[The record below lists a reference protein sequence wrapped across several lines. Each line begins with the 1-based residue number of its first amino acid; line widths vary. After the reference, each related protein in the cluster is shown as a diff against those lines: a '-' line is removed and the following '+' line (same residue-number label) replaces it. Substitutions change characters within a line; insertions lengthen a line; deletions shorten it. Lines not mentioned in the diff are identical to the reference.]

1 MPAVLNN
8 NAVSR
13 LASSLSSG
21 ATTLSVTTGEGAK
34 FPSPSAGQWFP
45 LTIIKSSGALEI
57 LRCSAR
63 SGDVFTVTRAQEG
76 TAAQAFSAGDRVEIR
91 VTAAVFTELASNT
104 ATAQSAAQT
113 AQNAADAAQ
122 DDADLGVKKDAATAT
137 GAAIMPVG
145 TTAQRPA
152 SPVSG
157 MLRYNADLLEWD
169 RYQGGKWLP
178 LNVMDKAFNE
188 APPATLASAA
198 TVNIGAAL
206 SNTVNISGTTTIT
219 AFDTIAAGAIRRLNF
234 LGALTLTHNAT
245 SLTLPGGVNITTRAG
260 DVAEFLSL
268 GGGNWRCLK
277 YSERKFVSAEQ
288 TITAGGAL
296 TIAHGLGVKPEQVG
310 FYLVCTI
317 ATGNWSVGDEIF
329 IRLDFEQS
337 SASVTT
343 FGFTCKR
350 DATNLVIR
358 FAANG
363 IFMIDAN
370 NGGYI
375 TTGNTN
381 FKIVFEARA

>member
-1 MPAVLNN
+1 MPAVLSN

-13 LASSLSSG
+13 LASSLTSG
-21 ATTLSVTTGEGAK
+21 ATSLSVTTGEGAK
-34 FPSPSAGQWFP
+34 FPTLSGGQWFP
-45 LTIIKSSGALEI
+45 VTLLTSAGALEI
-57 LRCSAR
+57 VRCTAR
-63 SGDVFTVTRAQEG
+63 SGDVLTIARAQEG
-76 TAAQAFSAGDRVEIR
+76 TAARAFSAGDRVELR
-91 VTAAVFTELASNT
+91 ATEAVFADMAAAT
-104 ATAQSAAQT
+104 ATAKAAADNAQNSANT
-113 AQNAADAAQ
+113 AQAG
-122 DDADLGVKKDAATAT
+122 ADLAVKKDAATAT
-137 GAAIMPVG
+137 GAAIIPVG
-145 TTAQRPA
+145 TSAQRPA

-157 MLRYNADLLEWD
+157 MLRYNADFLDFD

-188 APPATLASAA
+188 APPVTLASAA
-198 TVNIGAAL
+198 AVNIGAAL
-206 SNTVNISGTTTIT
+206 ANTVNISGTTTIT

-245 SLTLPGGVNITTRAG
+245 SLILPNGVNITTRAG